1 MPETPA
7 INPQAL
13 EDLRMLSPGDD
24 DDFLREIVALYL
36 SDTPVQLAR
45 LDRSLA
51 AGDAEGFTRAAHS
64 LKGSSANLGASAV
77 RSAAERLERCARQE
91 GLAGVQPLLAET
103 KAEFARAC
111 AELNRLLPPSA
122 GSAQR

>member
-1 MPETPA
+1 MPEAPA

-13 EDLRMLSPGDD
+13 EDLRTLSPGDGD
-24 DDFLREIVALYL
+24 AFLREIVALYL
-36 SDTPVQLAR
+36 SDTPAQLAK

-77 RSAAERLERCARQE
+77 RSAAERLERCARHE
-91 GLAGVQPLLAET
+91 GLAGVQPLLVET

-111 AELNRLLPPSA
+111 AELQQLLPPPPDP
-122 GSAQR
+122 AQR